1 MPPRTNRKSIL
12 TWAKTVAMMTMIMMM
27 IIIHDDDDDVDHDD
41 DDGDASTS
49 KSWEGPPGTT
59 TPADLM
65 QQVFK
70 Q

>member
-1 MPPRTNRKSIL
+1 M
-12 TWAKTVAMMTMIMMM
+12 MMM
-27 IIIHDDDDDVDHDD
+27 IDDDDDDDDD

-59 TPADLM
+59 PADLM
-65 QQVFK
+65 QQVLK